1 MAREE
6 AIFGWPRR
14 PGFTIYRPPDMA
26 AIEANILADSGPDI
40 GLGHLRRSMV
50 LATAFAAAG
59 ARVRLLTP
67 DEEAQ
72 RMARQAVAD
81 TAPWPEDWRDLPAGD
96 VIIVDSYR
104 IAADSVRQW
113 RPWFRLRVSIDDLA
127 DHVIDADI
135 IINPNSYGDTL
146 NYRDICHC
154 TILAGPDYALVDPAF
169 AELRR
174 LRRSDGRRVLIAFG
188 GTDDG
193 TLGAAAAAALLRRSD
208 VTIDLVASPLC
219 PVGAAAQALARAE
232 SGRLRL
238 HHGASMTDLMAKAVL
253 YLGACGS
260 TVWEA
265 SAAGL
270 GLVVARTADN
280 QALAQID
287 LARRGLAAFETFEA
301 ERMAEAAAVWLAAP
315 TPNPLSTAIDGRGAA
330 RAVEAILALLT
341 DKIAAV

>member
-1 MAREE
+1 
-6 AIFGWPRR
+6 
-14 PGFTIYRPPDMA
+14 
-26 AIEANILADSGPDI
+26 
-40 GLGHLRRSMV
+40 
-50 LATAFAAAG
+50 
-59 ARVRLLTP
+59 
-67 DEEAQ
+67 
-72 RMARQAVAD
+72 MARQAVAD
-81 TAPWPEDWRDLPAGD
+81 TAPWPEDWRDLSPAD
-96 VIIVDSYR
+96 VLIVDSYR
-104 IAADSVRQW
+104 IAADSARQW
-113 RPWFRLRVSIDDLA
+113 RPWFRLRVSIYDLA
-127 DHVIDADI
+127 DNDIDADL
-135 IINPNSYGDTL
+135 IINPISYGGTL

-174 LRRSDGRRVLIAFG
+174 LRRPDGRRVLIAFG

-208 VTIDLVASPLC
+208 ARVDLVTSPLC

-270 GLVVARTADN
+270 GLVLARTADN
-280 QALAQID
+280 QALIQTD
-287 LARRGLAAFETFEA
+287 LARRGLAAFEAFEA
-301 ERMAEAAAVWLAAP
+301 ERLAEAAAVWLAAP
-315 TPNPLSTAIDGRGAA
+315 TPNPLTAAIDGRGAA
-330 RAVEAILALLT
+330 RVAAAILARLT
-341 DKIAAV
+341 DRIAAV